1 MSEHQKLP
9 KHYRR
14 LREDFPAYMEAL
26 DRLGEAVGQ
35 QGPLDAKT
43 LQLLQLAGAVAT
55 RSEGA
60 AHSHARRAL
69 EAGATPTEIR
79 HAVIALTSTVGFP
92 TIAAGLSWVEDIL
105 KD

>member
-1 MSEHQKLP
+1 MSEHDKLP

-14 LREDFPAYMEAL
+14 LRQDFPAYMEAL

-43 LQLLQLAGAVAT
+43 VQLLQLAGAVAS
-55 RSEGA
+55 RAEGA
-60 AHSHARRAL
+60 VHSHARRAR
-69 EAGATPTEIR
+69 EAGATAAEVR

-105 KD
+105 DD

>member
-1 MSEHQKLP
+1 MSEHEKLP

-14 LREDFPAYMEAL
+14 LRQDFPAFMEAL
-26 DRLGEAVGQ
+26 DRLGESVGQ

-43 LQLLQLAGAVAT
+43 LQLLQLAGAVTA
-55 RSEGA
+55 RAEGA
-60 AHSHARRAL
+60 VHSHTRRAL
-69 EAGATPTEIR
+69 EAGATPGEIR
-79 HAVIALTSTVGFP
+79 HAIIALTSTVGFP